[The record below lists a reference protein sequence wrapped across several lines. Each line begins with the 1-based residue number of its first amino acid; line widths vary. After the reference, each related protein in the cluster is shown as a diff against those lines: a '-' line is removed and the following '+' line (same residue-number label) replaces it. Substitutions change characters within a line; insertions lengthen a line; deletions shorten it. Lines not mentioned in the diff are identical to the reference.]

1 MDLSQYKFTD
11 DWNWFSHYLDLMGTD
26 NLKEYIDRVYL
37 RLDALQIGELLYV
50 EKEVKK
56 KNLELFIKAA
66 GWYQNVYRAGRHE
79 DDIAFSRHY
88 TIIFRYKL

>member
-1 MDLSQYKFTD
+1 MDLSHYKLTD
-11 DWNWFSHYLDLMGTD
+11 DWSWFNRYLDLMGTD
-26 NLKEYIDRVYL
+26 NLKEYIDRIYS

-50 EKEVKK
+50 EKEVKTT
-56 KNLELFIKAA
+56 NLELFIKVA
-66 GWYQNVYRAGRHE
+66 GWYQADYRAGSHT